1 MEFRQDATAVSAAG
15 RPPDRASR
23 AASPLRLSTAGVAEK
38 HLRQL
43 KEILNDDGGDTASR
57 SLEVAN
63 HDFIQRLGEAHLDL
77 TRGEIRMAVY
87 ISMGKSTRE
96 IAEMLNRSVRTV
108 ETVKYRL
115 NKKLSDALGERSL
128 PQYLS
133 TFGSSPTDS

>member
-1 MEFRQDATAVSAAG
+1 
-15 RPPDRASR
+15 
-23 AASPLRLSTAGVAEK
+23 
-38 HLRQL
+38 
-43 KEILNDDGGDTASR
+43 
-57 SLEVAN
+57 
-63 HDFIQRLGEAHLDL
+63 
-77 TRGEIRMAVY
+77 MAVY

-133 TFGSSPTDS
+133 TFGSAPTDS

>member
-1 MEFRQDATAVSAAG
+1 MKEVVRDSI
-15 RPPDRASR
+15 
-23 AASPLRLSTAGVAEK
+23 LRLSTAGVAEK

-43 KEILNDDGGDTASR
+43 KEAVNDDGGDAVSR

-63 HDFIQRLGEAHLDL
+63 HDFIQRLGEAHPDL
-77 TRGEIRMAVY
+77 TRGEIRMA
-87 ISMGKSTRE
+87 IFINMGKSTRE

-115 NKKLSDALGERSL
+115 SKKLSDALGERSL

-133 TFGSSPTDS
+133 TFGSTHAAP